1 MKNTLTAA
9 IAALAFSLPLA
20 TTALANTNVNAG
32 TYYAAPVVAIP
43 QAYTLKVIGGG
54 CAAGSLD
61 QMSGSAYG
69 LFDQLK
75 ACSIVVYGAV
85 APKGGYGPYTFEYA
99 TNDFGA
105 AQG

>member
-9 IAALAFSLPLA
+9 IAALAFGLPLA
-20 TTALANTNVNAG
+20 TTALANTNINAG

-61 QMSGSAYG
+61 QMGGSAYG

-85 APKGGYGPYTFEYA
+85 ATQGGYGPYTFEYA

-105 AQG
+105 EQG